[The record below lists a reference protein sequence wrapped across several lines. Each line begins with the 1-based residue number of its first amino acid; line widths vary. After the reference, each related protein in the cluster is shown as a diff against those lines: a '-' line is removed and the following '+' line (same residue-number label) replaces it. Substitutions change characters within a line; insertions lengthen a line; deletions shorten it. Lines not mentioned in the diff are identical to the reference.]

1 MGTTGKRT
9 IFSIQTVSGK
19 SIKEH
24 SYFKHENEILLP
36 PGRHFEVIDKMN
48 SGGGLHI
55 IHLREISPP
64 YQMLADPFDLSQL
77 KKVLPEPEPVLSW
90 KAIDQTTAKPSK
102 PEAPKQMMPK
112 TSKFTFLNK
121 KSISFRNYCSV
132 TCLMLEKLPEI

>member
-1 MGTTGKRT
+1 M
-9 IFSIQTVSGK
+9 FSIQSNSGK

-24 SYFKHENEILLP
+24 SYFKQEDEIILP
-36 PGRHFEVIDKMN
+36 PGRYFEVIDKMN
-48 SGGGLHI
+48 PGGGLHI

-64 YQMLADPFDLSQL
+64 LKMLADPFDLSQL

-121 KSISFRNYCSV
+121 KSISFKNYCSV